1 MRRGFTLIELVMV
14 IAILG
19 ILLGIVTTA
28 ATGAIRESRVRKA
41 DACCALVQA
50 GLATYYAQKGEWPGG
65 EINFGGNDDTYT
77 LSESEFQ
84 EMMREIIKEYKKGN
98 PCLDVSGLFV
108 SRYSGAAGTKN
119 IGMDFSTAIRGTK
132 KDKNGQRMKVNEMH
146 FGYPEESHGWFRNF
160 KVVYSIPTDQIRVYK
175 Q

>member
-1 MRRGFTLIELVMV
+1 MRRGFTIIELVMV

-28 ATGAIRESRVRKA
+28 AVGAIRQARVRKA
-41 DACCALVQA
+41 DACCATVEA

-65 EINFGGNDDTYT
+65 GIDFSSDGDTYT
-77 LSESEFQ
+77 LAESEFQ
-84 EMMREIIKEYKKGN
+84 EMMRDIMKEYKKGN
-98 PCLDVSGLFV
+98 PCLDISGLFV

-119 IGMDFSTAIRGTK
+119 IGMDFTTAIRGTK

-146 FGYPEESHGWFRNF
+146 FGYPEANHGWFRNF
-160 KVVYSIPTDQIRVYK
+160 RVVYSIPTDQIKVYK